1 MKDMNK
7 KSCRKKRKS
16 SDKNPEEQDNSY
28 QVQYLLDYFS
38 KIDTDTRQF
47 YIRTILKIY
56 YLLNET
62 K

>member
-1 MKDMNK
+1 MDKNA
-7 KSCRKKRKS
+7 CRKKRKS
-16 SDKNPEEQDNSY
+16 SDKNAEEQDNN